1 MKNCKLKIV
10 FRLKLEIFIFFW
22 FTIVSGETN
31 YSNNKANIINDQS
44 VSKDFQREGIDEVW
58 KARHALI
65 SSSIFKDA
73 KCLTVGVN
81 LDAQDAIKLA
91 ELDTPVLNIQ
101 SIDFPDLSVMMS
113 SSWFIR

>member
-1 MKNCKLKIV
+1 MN
-10 FRLKLEIFIFFW
+10 
-22 FTIVSGETN
+22 G
-31 YSNNKANIINDQS
+31 QS
-44 VSKDFQREGIDEVW
+44 VSEDFQREAIDEVW

-81 LDAQDAIKLA
+81 LNAQDALKLA
-91 ELDTPVLNIQ
+91 ELDTPVLNVQ
-101 SIDFPDLSVMMS
+101 SANFPDLSVMMS